1 MLISLSITNSRSFA
15 ATQTF
20 SLLASNRLTSH
31 EKHAIPIPGT
41 DEKVLKTGVIYGANN
56 AGKSNLFRAL
66 SYVKKMA
73 LQPREKHAGTGRQAF
88 EFGLPKNQSSD
99 FQIRFVTTESVYQF
113 SFRAD
118 ETKIVEESLLRADK
132 GKERVLYKRTTDEQG
147 KVKIDGPIVG
157 NSPKMKAL
165 ATIGGPPN
173 QTFLA
178 TIRAT
183 LEFNDYGED
192 AKSVFDWFESKLLLI
207 RPEGNFRSLG
217 HMSDE
222 NPEFLKFASEF
233 LKVASTGID
242 ALKINKKEISE
253 EELRALIPAPW
264 AERILSK
271 RLAPGSTSSFRF
283 NDESEIRI
291 EKTDKEHF
299 YRITV
304 GAEHEHKPGERIS
317 MDISEESDG
326 TRRLLQLLP
335 ILHHLMA
342 KGGVFCIDEIDRSMH
357 PLLVWRFIDFFLKS
371 CDKDHQQVIV
381 TTHES
386 TLLDLDLLRSD
397 EIWFAQKGA
406 DGATNLYSLAE
417 LQVRKD
423 LEIRKHYL
431 SGKFGAVPFMG
442 DKNRLVQEE

>member
-15 ATQTF
+15 GLQTF

-31 EKHAIPIPGT
+31 ENHAIPIPGT
-41 DEKVLKTGVIYGANN
+41 DEKVLKTGVVYGANN

-66 SYVKKMA
+66 DYVKNMA
-73 LQPREKHAGTGRQAF
+73 LRPREKHAGTGRQAF
-88 EFGLPKNQSSD
+88 LFGPSKGQTSD
-99 FQIRFVTTESVYQF
+99 FQIRFVSGANVYQF

-118 ETKIVEESLLRADK
+118 ETRITEESLLRTDK
-132 GKERVLYKRTTDEQG
+132 GKDKVLYKRTTDDQG
-147 KVKIDGPIVG
+147 KVKIDGPLVG
-157 NSPKMKAL
+157 NSTKLKAL

-183 LEFNDYGED
+183 LELNDYGED
-192 AKSVFDWFESKLLLI
+192 AKSVFDWFESKLLVI

-222 NPEFLKFASEF
+222 NPEFLEFAGKF
-233 LKVASTGID
+233 LRDASTGID
-242 ALKINKKEISE
+242 ALKLNKKEISE
-253 EELRALIPAPW
+253 EELKALIPAPW

-271 RLAPGSTSSFRF
+271 RLAPGATSSFRF
-283 NDESEIRI
+283 TDESEIRV
-291 EKTDKEHF
+291 EKTDKEHI

-304 GAEHEHKPGERIS
+304 GAVHEHNPGERIS
-317 MDISEESDG
+317 LDILEESDG

-335 ILHHLMA
+335 VLHHLMR

-357 PLLVWRFIDFFLKS
+357 PLLVLNFIEFFLKS
-371 CDKDHQQVIV
+371 CDKNHPQVIV

-386 TLLDLDLLRSD
+386 TLLDLDILRRD
-397 EIWFAQKGA
+397 EIWFAEKGN
-406 DGATNLYSLAE
+406 DGATKLYSLDE

-431 SGKFGAVPFMG
+431 NGKFGAVPYVG
-442 DKNRLVQEE
+442 DKSRIMADD